1 MQLGHTLSQVP
12 TVCLQSTVVVSH
24 IVVAMGNCVGGA
36 GAPENVFKV
45 ISINDD
51 ESLVQKG
58 RMEVT
63 SSELVYVDTKSREDW
78 HWPLKYLRKYGCD
91 GDVFTFEA
99 GRKCPGG
106 EGLYA
111 FSTKKA
117 NILFDMVARNIN
129 QGELSPVPDPETETS
144 VMNFPPHQTST
155 TSPTPGGVKDQPSYT
170 NITPMGNPLPNG
182 DIPDEASTPD
192 PTKFLYREVV
202 FDRPPEEHPKPSN
215 PPQKTSSYTQID
227 FDRTAELSE
236 RKRGVEAL
244 PSLTST
250 PHGRTS
256 STSTAVGSG
265 SGKHHG
271 GRRNRMN
278 TYAGRDRQGSRSE
291 SSFSSQS
298 SLTESTRDIRSPP
311 KHTSGSKATPQG
323 GADGSNPSMYQN
335 VQVGVATEQQY
346 QNVQV
351 GAGDVS
357 QVFDSST
364 HQQPNYCNIS
374 LTASGNSS
382 SLVPGPTE
390 NGLGPLIRVN
400 GDSMM
405 TYAQLELS
413 SDRGRS
419 SSKPRSM
426 SSSGHAH
433 RDTPQQQYTQLDFP
447 VGDGSSS
454 GSRGEEHHHRSHS
467 HSHSRRTASAGSA
480 PNSSSVNTSRSLVG
494 ENIPEEEPTPSS
506 AGGVDETKVTYG
518 VLNFSQMDALAQ
530 LQQER
535 EREKEQEQQHRDER
549 ERANTKGKKSK

>member
-1 MQLGHTLSQVP
+1 
-12 TVCLQSTVVVSH
+12 
-24 IVVAMGNCVGGA
+24 MGNCVGG
-36 GAPENVFKV
+36 GGVPENVFKV

-63 SSELVYVDTKSREDW
+63 SSELVYVDAKSKEDW
-78 HWPLKYLRKYGCD
+78 HWPLKFLRKYGCD

-117 NILFDMVARNIN
+117 NVLFDMVARNIN
-129 QGELSPVPDPETETS
+129 QGDLSPVPDQEAETS
-144 VMNFPPHQTST
+144 VMTFPPNRTST
-155 TSPTPGGVKDQPSYT
+155 TSPTPGGVRDQPSYT
-170 NITPMGNPLPNG
+170 NIDLTGNPLPNG
-182 DIPDEASTPD
+182 DAPEGVSTPD

-215 PPQKTSSYTQID
+215 PPQKSSSYTQID

-236 RKRGVEAL
+236 RRKGVEAL

-250 PHGRTS
+250 PHNRTS
-256 STSTAVGSG
+256 STGTGSG

-271 GRRNRMN
+271 GRRNRMH
-278 TYAGRDRQGSRSE
+278 TYSGRERQGSRSE

-298 SLTESTRDIRSPP
+298 SLTESTRDVRSPP
-311 KHTSGSKATPQG
+311 KPIPGSVKPTPQG
-323 GADGSNPSMYQN
+323 GVDASNPSMYQN
-335 VQVGVATEQQY
+335 VQVGVAQEQQY

-357 QVFDSST
+357 QVFDSSASQ
-364 HQQPNYCNIS
+364 QQPNYCNIS
-374 LTASGNSS
+374 LTANTSGSS
-382 SLVPGPTE
+382 VVPGPSE
-390 NGLGPLIRVN
+390 NGLGPLIKVN

-413 SDRGRS
+413 SDRGRQQ
-419 SSKPRSM
+419 RSM

-433 RDTPQQQYTQLDFP
+433 RDTAQQQYTQLDFP
-447 VGDGSSS
+447 VGDSSS
-454 GSRGEEHHHRSHS
+454 SRGEEHHHRSHS
-467 HSHSRRTASAGSA
+467 HSHGRRTASVSGAMTSA
-480 PNSSSVNTSRSLVG
+480 PNSSINTSRSLVG
-494 ENIPEEEPTPSS
+494 ENIPEEDPAHSS
-506 AGGVDETKVTYG
+506 AGGVDDETKVTYG
-518 VLNFSQMDALAQ
+518 VLNFTQMDALAR
-530 LQQER
+530 LQQEQ
-535 EREKEQEQQHRDER
+535 ERQREQEQQQRDER